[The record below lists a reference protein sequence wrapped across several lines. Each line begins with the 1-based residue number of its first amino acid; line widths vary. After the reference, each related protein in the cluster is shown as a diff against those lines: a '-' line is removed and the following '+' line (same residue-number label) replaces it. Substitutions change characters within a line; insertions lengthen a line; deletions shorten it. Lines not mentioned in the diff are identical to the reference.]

1 MIGHLYKYD
10 PATDKSIRVVKDV
23 FLCIDKVLDE
33 EDQMH
38 YMLHVVDMPGKF
50 SYNRAHISSER
61 SIELNEKEKVLFW
74 VND

>member
-1 MIGHLYKYD
+1 M
-10 PATDKSIRVVKDV
+10 KDV

-33 EDQMH
+33 SDQMH
-38 YMLHVVDMPGKF
+38 YMLHVIDMPGKI
-50 SYNRAHISSER
+50 SYNRAYISSER